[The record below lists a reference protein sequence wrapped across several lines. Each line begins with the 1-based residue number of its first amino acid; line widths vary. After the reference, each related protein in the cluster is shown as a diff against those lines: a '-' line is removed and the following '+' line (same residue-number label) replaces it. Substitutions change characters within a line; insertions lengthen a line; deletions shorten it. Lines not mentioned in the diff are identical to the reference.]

1 MKEPVFDSQRAL
13 GHAAALSY
21 PRLVG
26 SPGED
31 RAFRYLKGRFL
42 GCWLSVSEEPFGF
55 KTWPWVLLRMTLAC
69 SVAMILIAAWS
80 VGWHPLLS
88 CFLAGLPLAI
98 GLFSNRWVL
107 LLLSKAVLD
116 TVGDEAF
123 RSRNLVARRPGFTR
137 GEGPLIVLMAHYD
150 SKGQWISLGAR
161 IFLFLGYA
169 IGGIGL
175 LIRAIGRVG
184 EASGTIDLPSV
195 GFGLLAAL
203 SALALL
209 PMRADNRSPGA
220 VDNASGVGV
229 LTCLAESIGKEPG
242 LFPHSEILFV
252 GTGAEE
258 MGLLGA
264 FAFLRKHAD
273 DLKGKREVYVLNFD
287 GPGVDG
293 RIYVSSKTGL
303 RPRSRRLV
311 QIVLEAG
318 RDRGIG
324 IGMPAIVIGAMADHF
339 PFAAGGIEAI
349 TFSAVGR
356 DSLVI
361 HTPRDTPERLS
372 AEAMGKVGG
381 LALSVIEKIDE
392 SAEG

>member
-1 MKEPVFDSQRAL
+1 MKVPVFDPQRAL

-21 PRLVG
+21 PRRVG
-26 SPGED
+26 SSGED

-42 GCWLSVSEEPFGF
+42 SCGLSVSEEPFGF
-55 KTWPWVLLRMTLAC
+55 KTWPWVLLRVALAC
-69 SVAMILIAAWS
+69 SVAMILTAVWS
-80 VGWHPLLS
+80 VGRYPVLS
-88 CFLAGLPLAI
+88 CVLAALPMAI

-107 LLLSKAVLD
+107 LLLSKAVLEPA
-116 TVGDEAF
+116 GDDAF
-123 RSRNLVARRPGFTR
+123 RSRNLVARRPGVTR

-169 IGGIGL
+169 TGGIGL
-175 LIRAIGRVG
+175 FIRAIGRVG

-195 GFGLLAAL
+195 CFGLLAAL

-229 LTCLAESIGKEPG
+229 LTCLAESIGKDPD
-242 LFPHSEILFV
+242 LFPRSEILFV

-264 FAFLRKHAD
+264 FAFLRKHAE
-273 DLKGKREVYVLNFD
+273 DLKGRREVYVLNFD

-303 RPRSRRLV
+303 WPRSRRLV
-311 QIVLEAG
+311 QIILEAG
-318 RDRGIG
+318 RVQQIG
-324 IGMPAIVIGAMADHF
+324 IGTPAFVIGAMADHF
-339 PFAAGGIEAI
+339 PFVAEGIEAV
-349 TFSAVGR
+349 TFSTVGR

-361 HTPRDTPERLS
+361 HTPRDTPERLN
-372 AEAMGKVGG
+372 AEAMGRVGG

-392 SAEG
+392 SAVG